1 MHLRDRETWLFAGDS
16 ITQGVEHTHGE
27 RCWVE
32 LFAEYVR
39 RTCDRPLDIVVN
51 TGVSGWTTR
60 GVLGEFDHLVGRWAP
75 TVVSISL
82 GTNDASLDPAKHVP
96 LDEFRSQ
103 LSELVTRSA
112 GLGARVVVQTPAL
125 VSPSALQMRPDVA
138 AYSAVCRVVAEAT
151 GALLVDHEAHWRAA
165 FADVDPVAWLDDPIH
180 PNPEGH
186 RQMARLLI
194 ERLGLGTP
202 PG

>member
-112 GLGARVVVQTPAL
+112 GLGAR
-125 VSPSALQMRPDVA
+125 PDVA